1 MRGHDQAPSG
11 TQNKRG
17 NQIRP
22 GSTYPPAEA
31 TSKSILG
38 ITNMASAA
46 YPPHY
51 VRVYERPVIAAV
63 VIAPAPIVVESAPI
77 VVAPAPVVVASVVE
91 TIVRPVYPI
100 YHHYW
105 RR

>member
-1 MRGHDQAPSG
+1 M
-11 TQNKRG
+11 KRFILALAVG
-17 NQIRP
+17 F
-22 GSTYPPAEA
+22 
-31 TSKSILG
+31 SITG
-38 ITNMASAA
+38 VANMASAA

-51 VRVYERPVIAAV
+51 VRVYERPVITPV

-77 VVAPAPVVVASVVE
+77 VVAPAPVVVAPVVE

-105 RR
+105 HR